1 MAGDRGPRRYG
12 VRRRDD
18 SGAVVPYV
26 VLLTATLVVVLGLAV
41 GGGQALAAH
50 TSAYD
55 EAEQAARAGA
65 AALATS
71 GLRQGSIETDVAAA
85 VQAAQSFMAAAGHP
99 GAASVRANL
108 VVATVSP
115 YRVVTPLL
123 AIVGISSLSISA
135 SASASA
141 VAG

>member
-1 MAGDRGPRRYG
+1 MTPHRAGRG
-12 VRRRDD
+12 DD
-18 SGAVVPYV
+18 GGAVVAYV
-26 VLLTATLVVVLGLAV
+26 VLLTAALVVILGLAV
-41 GGGQALAAH
+41 GGGQALAAR

-65 AALATS
+65 AALAAV
-71 GLRQGSIETDVAAA
+71 GLRQGSIETDAPAA

-99 GAASVRANL
+99 GAAVVRGNL
-108 VVATVSP
+108 VIAIVSP
-115 YRVVTPLL
+115 YRLATPLL
-123 AIVGISSLSISA
+123 AIAGISSLSVSA